1 MAEKKTKDAATNAAP
16 SEVSQGGGQQE
27 TLKFGRV
34 PVPEEKLKA
43 LQVAMDKIDKSF
55 GRGAIMKLG
64 DEKIEDIAVNLDVE
78 FDFWL
83 GTRWA
88 YRNLCTVFGIELQ
101 YV

>member
-43 LQVAMDKIDKSF
+43 LQVAMDN
-55 GRGAIMKLG
+55 G
-64 DEKIEDIAVNLDVE
+64 
-78 FDFWL
+78 WL
-83 GTRWA
+83 STWA
-88 YRNLCTVFGIELQ
+88 YN
-101 YV
+101 